1 VLELADTS
9 AWIASSRRPRLR
21 EAFDDALSANEIA
34 TCDAVKLELLYGTR
48 NAEEFSSVRTG
59 LDLLRQCPIGPDE
72 WRRALDVYEVLA
84 HQGGLHHRR
93 VKHADLLV
101 ASAAESAGVGLV
113 HYDEDFD
120 VIASVTK
127 QPVRWIARRGSL

>member
-1 VLELADTS
+1 VVELADTS
-9 AWIASSRRPRLR
+9 AWIASSRKPRLR
-21 EAFDDALSANEIA
+21 EAFDDAVSANEVA

-48 NAEEFSSVRTG
+48 NAEEFSSVRTR
-59 LDLLRQCPIGPDE
+59 LELLRQCPIGPDE

-93 VKHADLLV
+93 VKHDDLLV
-101 ASAAESAGVGLV
+101 AAAAESAGVGLV

-120 VIASVTK
+120 AIAAITK
-127 QPVRWIARRGSL
+127 QPARWIVRRGSL

>member
-1 VLELADTS
+1 MVELADTS
-9 AWIASSRRPRLR
+9 AWIASSRKPRLR
-21 EAFDDALSANEIA
+21 EAFDDAVSANEVA

-48 NAEEFSSVRTG
+48 NAEEFSSVRTR
-59 LDLLRQCPIGPDE
+59 LELLRQCPIGPDE

-101 ASAAESAGVGLV
+101 AAAAESAGVGLV

-120 VIASVTK
+120 AIAAITK
-127 QPVRWIARRGSL
+127 QPARWIVRRGSL

>member
-1 VLELADTS
+1 MVEIADTS
-9 AWIASSRRPRLR
+9 AWIASSRKPKLR

-34 TCDAVKLELLYGTR
+34 TCDVVKPELLYGAR
-48 NAEEFSSVRTG
+48 SAEEFSAVRTR
-59 LDLLRQCPIGPDE
+59 LELLRQCPIGPDE
-72 WRRALDVYEVLA
+72 WQRALDVYEVLA
-84 HQGGLHHRR
+84 HQGGLHYRR

-120 VIASVTK
+120 VIASITK
-127 QPVRWIARRGSL
+127 QPVRWIARRGSI

>member
-1 VLELADTS
+1 VVELADTS
-9 AWIASSRRPRLR
+9 AWIASSRKPRLR

-48 NAEEFSSVRTG
+48 NAEEFSSVRTR

-93 VKHADLLV
+93 VKHTDLLV
-101 ASAAESAGVGLV
+101 AAAAESAGVGLV

-120 VIASVTK
+120 VIALITK
-127 QPVRWIARRGSL
+127 QRVRWIARRGSL

>member
-9 AWIASSRRPRLR
+9 AWIASSRKPKLR

-48 NAEEFSSVRTG
+48 NAEEFSSVRTR

-84 HQGGLHHRR
+84 HQRGLHHRR

-101 ASAAESAGVGLV
+101 AAAAESAGVGLV
-113 HYDEDFD
+113 HYDEDFE